1 VVGRV
6 FRRCSTLRWT
16 SRKMQYTQT
25 GRADQAGKT
34 ALCDLASLRLCFAR
48 RAVLRLVDVENA
60 IYAMREGGNPN
71 SANKGKATLSNLVLL
86 HLRLAKGPRRCKRG
100 PGS

>member
-1 VVGRV
+1 MAIDASALPVVGRV

-48 RAVLRLVDVENA
+48 RAVLRLVDVEKCN
-60 IYAMREGGNPN
+60 IRNEGGRQPQQRQQGQGY
-71 SANKGKATLSNLVLL
+71 AV
-86 HLRLAKGPRRCKRG
+86 
-100 PGS
+100 